1 MQFDNIELAIEALK
15 NGESIIVVDD
25 EDRENEGD
33 LVAITE
39 WMADDTINFMAKEG
53 RGLICAPIDR
63 SIARRLELNAMER
76 NNTDVYGTHFTVSVD
91 HKTTT
96 TGISANERMLTAR
109 ALIDDNASATD
120 FNRPGHL
127 FPLIAKDNGVLE
139 RNGHTEAAVD
149 LAKLSGARPA
159 GVICEIMNDDGTM
172 AKGDDLQTFKE
183 RHNLKMI
190 TIESLIAYRKQTES
204 HVELNAKVNM
214 PTDLGTFD
222 MYGFTTDL
230 SDEEIVV
237 IAKGDIRRNENVRIH
252 SACLTGDIF
261 HSQRCDCGAQLEA
274 SMKYI
279 DENGGMIIY
288 LPQEGRGIG
297 LMNKLRAYEL
307 IEKGYDTVTAN
318 LALGFDEDLRDY
330 NIAAQILKYF
340 NIEKIKLLSNNPKKF
355 EGLKEYGINIEDRIE
370 LIVPE
375 TEHNHSYMETKKRKM
390 GHLI

>member
-237 IAKGDIRRNENVRIH
+237 IAKGEIRRNENVRIH